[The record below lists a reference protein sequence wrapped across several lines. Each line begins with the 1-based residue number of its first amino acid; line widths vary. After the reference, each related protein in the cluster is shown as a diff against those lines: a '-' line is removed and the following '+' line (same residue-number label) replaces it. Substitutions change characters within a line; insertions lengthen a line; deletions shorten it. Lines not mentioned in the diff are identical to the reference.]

1 MKRYF
6 VGVLILA
13 PVALGAAWWL
23 GWHNNDAAAT
33 RDLLGRYCTDCHN
46 SVDFTAE
53 LVIDPAK
60 VEEIAAAPEH
70 WEKIVRKLREESMPP
85 DGPRPD
91 RAAYL
96 TAATYLEG
104 ALDEAAAAR
113 PNPGEVPA
121 FRRLTRTEYRNAV
134 RDLLAL
140 DDLPSELDFE
150 LLLPADN
157 AASGFD
163 NIADL
168 LFVSPVVM
176 ERYIAA
182 AQKIARLAV
191 GDLRVAGHGQHPS
204 ALRAVAAG

>member
-96 TAATYLEG
+96 TRSDLSRRRARRGRGGAAE
-104 ALDEAAAAR
+104 
-113 PNPGEVPA
+113 P
-121 FRRLTRTEYRNAV
+121 RRACRR
-134 RDLLAL
+134 
-140 DDLPSELDFE
+140 
-150 LLLPADN
+150 
-157 AASGFD
+157 SG
-163 NIADL
+163 
-168 LFVSPVVM
+168 
-176 ERYIAA
+176 
-182 AQKIARLAV
+182 
-191 GDLRVAGHGQHPS
+191 G
-204 ALRAVAAG
+204 